1 MSKAA
6 RYLKTAWLSRQL
18 ELAQPLLPP
27 GAALAL
33 WLGGRKLAEIGAAGA
48 DLNEASPGA
57 LSFPLT
63 LEGEAAGALL
73 LLPPAGGEAQC
84 KSAGDF
90 LAHALQG
97 RLDAEHARRAIAQEA
112 LESYREMA
120 LLQRAAMDLNGS
132 LKPAVVAAALLK
144 EFDDHKRDADYG
156 AVFLRDA
163 EGKLAL
169 MQCFGAGADEAFG
182 RLADSEFFAGIA
194 ADASADI
201 VNDLRSVPTV
211 PEIGSLLWRPLIA
224 HGENLGLLVLASQHR
239 GGFTAGDMKRA
250 QTMCS
255 MAAASLHNAQLYAAE
270 QKLFHSFVDVTAAT
284 IDAKSRFTAGH
295 CRRVPKIAMLLAEA
309 AHRAEGGSFAQ
320 FTLDEDERNAIEI
333 AAKLHDCG
341 KVVTPEWI
349 VDKASKLDSI
359 VNRIDLVALRFELLR
374 RDALMERDRKLAEGV
389 DQDAAERDCRER
401 LGRLDEDFAFLEKS
415 NQGSEFVSQ
424 AHIDRIREI
433 AAKSWR
439 DSSGRAFP
447 LLSEDEVYNLVVQRG
462 TLNPKERKII
472 EDHAA
477 HTIAALEK
485 IAFPR
490 ALRNVTDYAGQHH
503 ERMDGT
509 GYPRG
514 KDLKPEEFSLPAR
527 IIAIADIFEALTAP
541 DRPYRKPN
549 TLNSAIGIMHR
560 MKSDNHIDGELFD
573 LFLSSGVYAD
583 YAREHLAGSQID
595 DVDIGRYLAR

>member
-1 MSKAA
+1 MSNAA
-6 RYLKTAWLSRQL
+6 RYLKTAWLSRQF
-18 ELAQPLLPP
+18 ELAQPLLPA
-27 GAALAL
+27 GTSLAL

-48 DLNEASPGA
+48 ALSEAIPGA

-63 LEGEAAGALL
+63 LEAEVAGALL
-73 LLPPAGGEAQC
+73 LQPPAGGEAQC
-84 KSAGDF
+84 KSAGDL

-97 RLDAEHARRAIAQEA
+97 TLDAEHARRAIAQEA

-120 LLQRAAMDLNGS
+120 LLQRAAIDLNGS

-144 EFDDHKRDADYG
+144 EFDDHKMGADYG
-156 AVFLRDA
+156 AVFLSDA

-194 ADASADI
+194 AATFADI
-201 VNDLRSVPTV
+201 VNDLRSLPTV
-211 PEIGSLLWRPLIA
+211 PEFGSLLWLPLIA
-224 HGENLGLLVLASQHR
+224 HGENLGLLMLALQHR
-239 GGFTAGDMKRA
+239 GGFSAGDMKRA
-250 QTMCS
+250 QTMGS

-270 QKLFHSFVDVTAAT
+270 QRLFQSFVDVIAAA
-284 IDAKSRFTAGH
+284 IDAKSRFTSGH
-295 CRRVPKIAMLLAEA
+295 CQRVPEIAMLLAEA
-309 AHRAEGGSFAQ
+309 AHRAEHGSFAR
-320 FTLDEDERNAIEI
+320 FTLDEEERKAIEI

-359 VNRIDLVALRFELLR
+359 VNRIGLVALRFELLR
-374 RDALMERDRKLAEGV
+374 RDALMERDRKLAGGG

-401 LGRLDEDFAFLEKS
+401 LGRLDEDFAFLEKC

-424 AHIDRIREI
+424 AHIDRIWEI
-433 AAKSWR
+433 AARSWR

-447 LLSEDEVYNLVVQRG
+447 LLPEDEVYNLVVQRG
-462 TLNPKERKII
+462 TLNPEERKII
-472 EDHAA
+472 EGHAA
-477 HTIAALEK
+477 HTIAALKK

-490 ALRNVTDYAGQHH
+490 ALRHVTDYAGQHH

-509 GYPRG
+509 GYPEG
-514 KDLKPEEFSLPAR
+514 PNLKLEDFSIPAR

-549 TLNSAIGIMHR
+549 TLDSAIGIMHR
-560 MKSDNHIDGELFD
+560 MKLDNHIDGELFD
-573 LFLSSGVYAD
+573 LFLSSGVYAE
-583 YAREHLAGSQID
+583 YAREHLDGSQID
-595 DVDIGRYLAR
+595 EVDIGRYLAQ